1 MTEQTLKKVRSFLLY
16 IVFIT
21 ISLVVSYFLAY
32 PAGYAPLGYEVIS
45 QQEKSVKIQPY
56 NTWGVEKEPITFQ
69 PVEGEE
75 WEMERLVDLI
85 EKQDMWY
92 LMFFASCLIAL
103 YMVGTDLLKG
113 ETLKKVAWRSVFLV
127 LFPAISLVQ
136 HLHDIQEI
144 LKNSL

>member
-1 MTEQTLKKVRSFLLY
+1 MTEQTLKKVRSVLLY
-16 IVFIT
+16 IAFIT
-21 ISLVVSYFLAY
+21 ISLLVSYLLAY

-45 QQEKSVKIQPY
+45 KQEETVKIQPY
-56 NTWGVEKEPITFQ
+56 NTWGIEKEPITFQ

-92 LMFFASCLIAL
+92 LLFFASCFIAF
-103 YMVGTDLLKG
+103 YSVAKDLWKG
-113 ETLKKVAWRSVFLV
+113 DNLQKVAWKTLFVV